1 MSRWKGLPE
10 ELDPHVRQLVVRLR
24 RVKDHSGLSLR
35 RLAAQTG
42 YSTSSWERYLA
53 GRSLPPREA
62 VEAMARLGGD
72 DATRLLALHE
82 VAAEAW
88 GKGADRQSE
97 PAGDGTGGG
106 PDPQSPPPGARTGAK
121 TGAKTGAGPGTEP
134 VTDLGTELGTDLRT
148 ELGTGAPR
156 PHGRAL
162 RVTLIAGSVALVLA
176 VAAAVLLAV
185 RLTDGEGGA
194 AAADL
199 TASAATAPGPPEESE
214 PPRYTCRAERIDGR
228 WYAGNSRT
236 QKAILAN
243 GHAGPEVAEAQCLLR
258 DAGLSPGAVDGIF
271 GPHTERAVR
280 ALQKRAHLV
289 VDGII
294 GPHTWKALRE

>member
-10 ELDPHVRQLVVRLR
+10 ELDPCVRQLVVRLR

-35 RLAAQTG
+35 RLAAKTG

-72 DATRLLALHE
+72 DPTRLLALHE
-82 VAAEAW
+82 VATEAW
-88 GKGADRQSE
+88 GKGADLADRQGETAGTE
-97 PAGDGTGGG
+97 PRTE
-106 PDPQSPPPGARTGAK
+106 PGAEPK
-121 TGAKTGAGPGTEP
+121 SEPGTEP
-134 VTDLGTELGTDLRT
+134 GS
-148 ELGTGAPR
+148 GAPR

-162 RVTLIAGSVALVLA
+162 RITLTAGSVALVLA
-176 VAAAVLLAV
+176 VAASVLLAV
-185 RLTDGEGGA
+185 RLSDGEDGA
-194 AAADL
+194 AAAGL
-199 TASAATAPGPPEESE
+199 TAASTTAPGSPEESDR
-214 PPRYTCRAERIDGR
+214 PRYTCRAERIEGR

-236 QKAILAN
+236 MKAVLAE

-258 DAGLSPGAVDGIF
+258 EAGLSPGAVDGIF
-271 GPHTERAVR
+271 GPHTKRAVR
-280 ALQKRAHLV
+280 DLQKRAHLV

-294 GPHTWKALRE
+294 GPHSWKALRE

>member
-10 ELDPHVRQLVVRLR
+10 ELDPRVRQLVVRLR
-24 RVKDHSGLSLR
+24 WVKDHSGLSLR
-35 RLAAQTG
+35 RLAAKTG

-53 GRSLPPREA
+53 GRSLPPRKA

-88 GKGADRQSE
+88 GKGADGQSE

-106 PDPQSPPPGARTGAK
+106 PVPQSPQPGTKSR
-121 TGAKTGAGPGTEP
+121 AGPGSEP
-134 VTDLGTELGTDLRT
+134 VTDLGTGPVTDLGTKP
-148 ELGTGAPR
+148 GPGAPR

-162 RVTLIAGSVALVLA
+162 RITLIAGSVALVLA
-176 VAAAVLLAV
+176 VAASVLLAV
-185 RLTDGEGGA
+185 RLTDGEEGA

-199 TASAATAPGPPEESE
+199 TASATTAPGSPGKSE
-214 PPRYTCRAERIDGR
+214 RPRYACRAERIDGR

-236 QKAILAN
+236 QKAVLAN

-258 DAGLSPGAVDGIF
+258 EAGLSPGAVDGIF
-271 GPHTERAVR
+271 GPHTERAVK
-280 ALQKRAHLV
+280 ALQKRANLV

>member
-10 ELDPHVRQLVVRLR
+10 ELDPQVRQLVVRLR

-35 RLAAQTG
+35 RLAAKTG

-72 DATRLLALHE
+72 DPTRLLALHE

-88 GKGADRQSE
+88 GTVAVHR
-97 PAGDGTGGG
+97 G
-106 PDPQSPPPGARTGAK
+106 PPT
-121 TGAKTGAGPGTEP
+121 GPGS
-134 VTDLGTELGTDLRT
+134 GTDT
-148 ELGTGAPR
+148 PR

-162 RVTLIAGSVALVLA
+162 RITLIAGSVALVLA

-185 RLTDGEGGA
+185 RLTDGEGEA
-194 AAADL
+194 AAAPL
-199 TASAATAPGPPEESE
+199 TPSASTSAPGSLKQSE
-214 PPRYTCRAERIDGR
+214 RPRYTCRAERIDGR
-228 WYAGNSRT
+228 GYAGNSRT
-236 QKAILAN
+236 QKAILAE

-258 DAGLSPGAVDGIF
+258 EAGLAPGAVDGIF
-271 GPHTERAVR
+271 GPHTKRAVKD
-280 ALQKRAHLV
+280 LQKRSGLV